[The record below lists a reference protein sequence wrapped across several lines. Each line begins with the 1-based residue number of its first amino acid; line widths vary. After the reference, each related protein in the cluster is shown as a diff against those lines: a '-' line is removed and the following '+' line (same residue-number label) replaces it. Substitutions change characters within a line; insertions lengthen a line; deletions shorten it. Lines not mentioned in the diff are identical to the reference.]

1 MQAPAGGS
9 KENLFV
15 LKFIDEATA
24 QRMLDVITQLQTQKL
39 IKCDDAALVTRR
51 ADGRPKIRQA
61 HNLVGAGAMG
71 GAFWGLLVGM
81 LFLNPLAGMAIGA
94 GAGALS
100 GKMTD
105 IGIDDNFIKQV
116 ANAIQP
122 GEAALFL
129 LTREAVMDKIIPQ
142 IKDIQFQVI
151 QTSLSSQDEAQL
163 REMLGSARAQ

>member
-71 GAFWGLLVGM
+71 GAFWGLLIGM

-116 ANAIQP
+116 ANSIQP

-129 LTREAVMDKIIPQ
+129 LTREAVMDKIMPQ

>member
-81 LFLNPLAGMAIGA
+81 LFLNPLVGMAIGA

-116 ANAIQP
+116 SNAIQP

>member
-24 QRMLDVITQLQTQKL
+24 QRMLDVITQLQAQKL

-94 GAGALS
+94 GVGALS

-163 REMLGSARAQ
+163 REMLGSALAQ

>member
-81 LFLNPLAGMAIGA
+81 LFLNPLVGMAIGA

-100 GKMTD
+100 GKMAD

-116 ANAIQP
+116 SNAIQP